1 MRGHI
6 FALHAWFSQFLPPDI
21 WLLARSLLMA
31 LEKTHLVSHAR
42 LSFGGAFGSGLPC
55 GCFQASA
62 LLPSFHTLTTCLDDG
77 GRSPQ
82 WLAWNAASKFQ
93 FIITG
98 IYAASCLPGLY
109 CSIIWLPSKWWAPT
123 SSKVDKMEVYIM
135 SKKPSKH
142 GNRSALWERKFSY
155 NMSPS
160 LRGALWLKHWSHRAL
175 KDIKWKISQRYIGA
189 NRKYQV
195 SHPLWVRGVGKKP
208 AGWPRQTY
216 LGPLD
221 SPDVGECL
229 FWHLSSMGP
238 TTFM

>member
-1 MRGHI
+1 
-6 FALHAWFSQFLPPDI
+6 
-21 WLLARSLLMA
+21 MA

-142 GNRSALWERKFSY
+142 GNTCTLWERKFSY

-160 LRGALWLKHWSHRAL
+160 LRAALWLKYWSHRAL
-175 KDIKWKISQRYIGA
+175 QDIKWKIWTLFVYPFLWKSFPMAHTFFFQTAAILRQSNMICKATWSSEYQIFITWRKLISQTADI
-189 NRKYQV
+189 
-195 SHPLWVRGVGKKP
+195 HHHGK
-208 AGWPRQTY
+208 
-216 LGPLD
+216 
-221 SPDVGECL
+221 
-229 FWHLSSMGP
+229 SM
-238 TTFM
+238 FVN